1 MSGEKHPSVGTDTPR
16 PGRKKSA
23 SNPFNPRRGP
33 DSTRERILLALGLG
47 RRAQF
52 LRKLGKE
59 ASSLK
64 PIDGEAA
71 EPGEGAIVP
80 APPRESCRDM

>member
-1 MSGEKHPSVGTDTPR
+1 MSEEKHPSVGTDTPR

-33 DSTRERILLALGLG
+33 DSARERILLALELG

-59 ASSLK
+59 ASSLE
-64 PIDGEAA
+64 PVDAEAA
-71 EPGEGAIVP
+71 EPGEGTILPVP
-80 APPRESCRDM
+80 LRDSCRDT